1 MNRIRGFTLLEILIV
16 VVIVGI
22 LASLAIPQYQKS
34 VEKAKG
40 SEAIANLNILRGA
53 ELRYWGE
60 YNYETNDMDALD
72 VENPNDNA
80 KYFEYGETGQIGI
93 IDTGI
98 SPNDGNFTITATR
111 NSGLLYNGSY
121 IEINQDGNFSGDWPF
136 LP

>member
-1 MNRIRGFTLLEILIV
+1 MPDKIRGFTLLEILVV

-60 YNYETNDMDALD
+60 YNHETINIYDLD
-72 VENPNDNA
+72 VENPNDNLE
-80 KYFEYGETGQIGI
+80 YFGTYSITIGDI
-93 IDTGI
+93 Y
-98 SPNDGNFTITATR
+98 DGNFTIETSR
-111 NSGLLYNGSY
+111 DGGLLYSGATLKM
-121 IEINQDGNFSGDWPF
+121 NQDGDYDPSSTWPF